1 MGQGGSTRYWGYG
14 RVSTTEQD
22 TGNQRLEIEAA
33 GFKIPPGR
41 WAEDHGVSGGVMAM
55 ERPAFAKLVGRMK
68 DSIAQAD
75 EGEGV
80 RPVLVVSKLDRLG
93 RDAIDVQT
101 TVRDLAAAGV
111 GVVVLN
117 LGKETDLTT
126 AAGKLLLTMLAAVA
140 EMERDLIRE
149 RTRAGLERAKA
160 EGKVLGRK
168 PVTTQEKR
176 EQIRERLRAGESITE
191 VARALGVSR
200 GTIYNVRDGA

>member
-1 MGQGGSTRYWGYG
+1 MNTKHWGYG

-22 TGNQRLEIEAA
+22 PGNQRREIEAA
-33 GFKIPPGR
+33 GFRIPAGR

-68 DSIAQAD
+68 DAIAQAD
-75 EGEGV
+75 DGERV

-101 TVRDLAAAGV
+101 TVRDLEAAGI

-117 LGKETDLTT
+117 LGRDTDLTT
-126 AAGKLLLTMLAAVA
+126 TAGKLLLTMLAAVA

-160 EGKVLGRK
+160 DGKVLGRR
-168 PVTTQEKR
+168 PTTTQQQQA
-176 EQIRERLRAGESITE
+176 QIKARLAAGKSITA
-191 VARALGVSR
+191 VAREFGVSR
-200 GTIYNVRDGA
+200 GTIYNVRDAA